1 MTTATTSRP
10 GRALPVSRSVV
21 RAGRMQDRLDRLV
34 LVAAVVAIVGV
45 ALQTIVSSGPG
56 HDIGLACAALS
67 WLAFVVDVGAMLA
80 VSPRPNGWL
89 ATHRLELAL
98 LVFTCP
104 LWPVLFYNLLWL
116 ELLPALTVLQAA
128 KLAKLIKVGLAVC
141 GRRGAPARVR
151 PVVAA
156 VVLTAAVVVGGAV
169 IVH

>member
-1 MTTATTSRP
+1 MKTATTSRP
-10 GRALPVSRSVV
+10 GRAWPMPRPAV
-21 RAGRMQDRLDRLV
+21 RAASAQDRLDWLV
-34 LVAAVVAIVGV
+34 LVAVVVAIVGV
-45 ALQTIVSSGPG
+45 ALQTVAEHGLG
-56 HDIGLACAALS
+56 HDIGLACATLS
-67 WLAFVVDVGAMLA
+67 WLAFVLDVGVMLR
-80 VSPRPNGWL
+80 VSAQPENWL

-128 KLAKLIKVGLAVC
+128 KLAKLIKVGLIVC

-156 VVLTAAVVVGGAV
+156 VVLTAAVVVGAAV
-169 IVH
+169 VVH